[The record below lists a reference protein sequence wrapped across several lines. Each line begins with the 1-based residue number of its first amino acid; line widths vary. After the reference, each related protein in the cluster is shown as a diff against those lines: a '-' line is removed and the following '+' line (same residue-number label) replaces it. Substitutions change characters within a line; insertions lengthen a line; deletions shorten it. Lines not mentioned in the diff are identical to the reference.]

1 MYFSQNTT
9 EIYFSALY
17 LRLQIICVALYIA
30 LYNDSL
36 YIRDKNFLIL
46 YDLFFF
52 VCGKVNYFC
61 CMTCS
66 KLLHRNLTFVE
77 IAFAFLADK

>member
-30 LYNDSL
+30 LYNDSDL
-36 YIRDKNFLIL
+36 ENFEN
-46 YDLFFF
+46 F
-52 VCGKVNYFC
+52 G
-61 CMTCS
+61 
-66 KLLHRNLTFVE
+66 LH
-77 IAFAFLADK
+77 